1 MGSEITQK
9 DLNKMAL
16 RSMAVQTCFSFERM
30 QAVGFCFGIAGCL
43 RKIFGS
49 DNQAMAKAMQ
59 SNLDFINTEPHM
71 AALLQGMVVSMEETG
86 QDRARISS
94 LKNGLF
100 APLAGLGD
108 ALWWYTATPIV
119 SSVCCSLAG
128 QNNPLGPV
136 LYLLIWG
143 ITAVVSRI
151 WLVRMGYHAG
161 VDAIRFIGDNA
172 AALTRAA
179 GILGVMVVGGLIPG
193 YVRLAFPQTL
203 TIFGGLSVQ
212 EILDSLLPDL
222 LPLGFVFG
230 LYWLFKKKNCNT
242 IKLITLVIVLSVALS
257 YLGIL

>member
-1 MGSEITQK
+1 MCY
-9 DLNKMAL
+9 N
-16 RSMAVQTCFSFERM
+16 
-30 QAVGFCFGIAGCL
+30 
-43 RKIFGS
+43 
-49 DNQAMAKAMQ
+49 
-59 SNLDFINTEPHM
+59 
-71 AALLQGMVVSMEETG
+71 
-86 QDRARISS
+86 
-94 LKNGLF
+94 
-100 APLAGLGD
+100 
-108 ALWWYTATPIV
+108 
-119 SSVCCSLAG
+119 
-128 QNNPLGPV
+128 
-136 LYLLIWG
+136 
-143 ITAVVSRI
+143 
-151 WLVRMGYHAG
+151 AG

-242 IKLITLVIVLSVALS
+242 IKLIALVIVLSVALS